1 MIRIPSDDRD
11 RLVGGPL
18 EHGGVTLRNAF
29 KINGA
34 VGVLDR
40 DLRLEN
46 HDLMEVTSSS
56 RAVCDRRSR

>member
-11 RLVGGPL
+11 RLVGDPL
-18 EHGGVTLRNAF
+18 EHGGIILRNAF

-56 RAVCDRRSR
+56 RAVCDRLSR